1 MRKLLLPLSVAVL
14 LVGCGSD
21 STGPTYDA
29 PVLLLV
35 NGVTKATGLVGM
47 TVLLEGREFAEARYG
62 NVYFLSVDGGALE
75 AATSEWGNEYIVA
88 TVPQGTATESKV
100 WVATRWGVT
109 DSLELTLINA
119 QTFSPSNINWT
130 RTTDLPLALQ
140 GLGAVFVPVEY
151 GSDRAKYIFTV
162 GGATGGTNVATDA
175 VFRGAVQES
184 GAISGWDASVTQLP
198 SERAYHAVA
207 VATPYTAPLDTTTA
221 AHIYAIGGIDAAGA
235 TLSSVVYSTVGL
247 DGRAG
252 AWQNANDLP
261 APLHSARAR
270 VYRGYLYVVGG
281 ATGQNAAVADA
292 YRAPVHADGSLGA
305 WELIPALPTAAA
317 HHGLVS
323 FGPYLYV
330 VGGDTAAVSP
340 ANSGTSGT
348 ETAASYMARID
359 MRDGTVPGWTAIS
372 TPGKARGKHG
382 MMSAGGS
389 VVVTSGM
396 YSGQV
401 GSSENSYA
409 TINADGTLSTWGGAT
424 GSSIIQVVLGYGIF
438 NQAAISFVDADGNG
452 HVVVLGGGIRGSA
465 GEASAGVVYY

>member
-1 MRKLLLPLSVAVL
+1 MAALLM
-14 LVGCGSD
+14 GCGSD
-21 STGPTYDA
+21 STGPSYGA
-29 PVLLLV
+29 PVLLMV

-47 TVLLEGREFAEARYG
+47 TVILEGRELGEARLG
-62 NVYFLSVDGGALE
+62 NVYFLASDGGELQ
-75 AATSEWGNEYIVA
+75 AATTDWANEYIVA

-100 WVATRWGVT
+100 WVQTRSGVT
-109 DSLELTLINA
+109 DTLDFTLING

-130 RTTDLPLALQ
+130 RTTDLPQALQ
-140 GLGAVFVPVEY
+140 GLDAVFVPVEH
-151 GSDRAKYIFTV
+151 GSARTKYIFTV
-162 GGATGGTNVATDA
+162 GGAADGTNVATGA

-184 GAISGWDASVTQLP
+184 GAISAWDASVTQLP

-235 TLSSVVYSTVGL
+235 ALSSVVYGTVGL
-247 DGRAG
+247 DGNLGTWRNG
-252 AWQNANDLP
+252 SDLP

-281 ATGQNAAVADA
+281 ATGENTPVSDA
-292 YRAPVHADGSLGA
+292 YRAPVRADGTLGA
-305 WELIPALPTAAA
+305 WQPIPGLPKATA
-317 HHGLVS
+317 HHGLVN

-330 VGGDTAAVSP
+330 VGGDTAVVAP

-348 ETAASYMARID
+348 ETAAGYMARID
-359 MRDGTVPGWTAIS
+359 MRDGTVPGWTAVS
-372 TPGKARGKHG
+372 TPAKARGKHG

-409 TINADGTLSTWGGAT
+409 TIGPDGTLSSWGGAT
-424 GSSIIQVVLGYGIF
+424 GSSIIQLVLGYGIF
-438 NQAAISFVDADGNG
+438 NQAAISFVDGEGTG

-465 GEASAGVVYY
+465 GGASAGVVYY